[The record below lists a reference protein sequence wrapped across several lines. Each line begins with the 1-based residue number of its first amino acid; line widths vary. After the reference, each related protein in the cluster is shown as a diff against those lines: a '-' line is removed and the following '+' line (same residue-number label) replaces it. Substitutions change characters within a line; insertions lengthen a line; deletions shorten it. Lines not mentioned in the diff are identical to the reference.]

1 MKKTVKRA
9 KRPAKKQVLATEDRA
24 SQEKLAQVVVDTVN
38 EMKSK
43 TPPPSEQAQQI
54 LTYLE
59 DVILPKAKNSSFMG
73 MVPVIEDGVFTA
85 KQVNSV
91 SELEKVIA
99 DIKAGIAT
107 LAVAELPKTNLET
120 APVAEVQSKSEAKRL
135 GFMGKI
141 AGFFNK

>member
-1 MKKTVKRA
+1 M
-9 KRPAKKQVLATEDRA
+9 AKKKPALVTEDKA
-24 SQEKLAQVVVDTVN
+24 SQEKLAQVVVDTVS
-38 EMKSK
+38 ERTTAP
-43 TPPPSEQAQQI
+43 TPSAQMQQV
-54 LTYLE
+54 LDYLE
-59 DVILPKAKNSSFMG
+59 NTILPRARGSSFMG
-73 MVPVIEDGVFTA
+73 MVPVIENGVFTA

-99 DIKAGIAT
+99 DIKSGIAT

-135 GFMGKI
+135 GLMGKI